1 MSTARPEQLYEA
13 DFYAW
18 TKAQAK
24 ELRRLAR
31 TRPNA
36 PLDLARIAEE
46 IQDLG
51 KSEYETAFSL
61 TQRIIE
67 HLPLIEHS
75 PATEQRLHWCDEVDD
90 FRDAIDRRLSP
101 SIRRRLKREL
111 DTAFARAVRR
121 VRREIERYGET
132 QVAATLPAHC
142 PYTLDQV
149 VGAWLPENASGN
161 AG

>member
-1 MSTARPEQLYEA
+1 
-13 DFYAW
+13 
-18 TKAQAK
+18 
-24 ELRRLAR
+24 
-31 TRPNA
+31 
-36 PLDLARIAEE
+36 
-46 IQDLG
+46 LG
-51 KSEYETAFSL
+51 KSEYEAAFSMS
-61 TQRIIE
+61 QRIIE
-67 HLPLIEHS
+67 HLLLIKHS
-75 PATEQRLHWCDEVDD
+75 PATNQRLHGCDEIDD
-90 FRDAIDRRLSP
+90 LRDGINRKLSP

>member
-18 TKAQAK
+18 TREQAR

-31 TRPNA
+31 TRPNV
-36 PLDLARIAEE
+36 PLDLAHIAEE

-51 KSEYETAFSL
+51 KSEYEATFSL

-67 HLPLIEHS
+67 HLLLIEHS
-75 PATEQRLHWCDEVDD
+75 PASDQHLHWCDEIDD
-90 FRDAIDRRLSP
+90 FRDGIDRKLSP
-101 SIRRRLKREL
+101 SIRRRLKRDL
-111 DTAFARAVRR
+111 GTAFARACRR
-121 VRREIERYGET
+121 VRRKMERYGET
-132 QVAATLPAHC
+132 QAAATLPAQC

-149 VGAWLPENASGN
+149 LGAWLPEVGAP
-161 AG
+161 AP

>member
-1 MSTARPEQLYEA
+1 MTGAQSDQLYEV

-18 TKAQAK
+18 TRAQAK

-31 TRPNA
+31 TRPNV
-36 PLDLARIAEE
+36 PLDLAHIAEE

-51 KSEYETAFSL
+51 KSEYEAAFSL
-61 TQRIIE
+61 SQRIIE
-67 HLPLIEHS
+67 HLLLIEHS
-75 PATEQRLHWCDEVDD
+75 PATDQRLHWADEIDD

-111 DTAFARAVRR
+111 DDAFARAGRR
-121 VRREIERYGET
+121 VRRKMERYGE
-132 QVAATLPAHC
+132 VRAAATLPAQC

-149 VGAWLPENASGN
+149 LGAWLPEA
-161 AG
+161 AAPAP

>member
-1 MSTARPEQLYEA
+1 VWSTTFFVSDGAKPQGPAMATAPPEQLYES

-18 TKAQAK
+18 TQEQAK

-36 PLDLARIAEE
+36 PLDLAHIAEE

-67 HLPLIEHS
+67 HLILLEHS
-75 PATEQRLHWCDEVDD
+75 PATGERLHWCDEIDD
-90 FRDAIDRRLSP
+90 FRDRSTAGSRR
-101 SIRRRLKREL
+101 
-111 DTAFARAVRR
+111 AF
-121 VRREIERYGET
+121 
-132 QVAATLPAHC
+132 
-142 PYTLDQV
+142 
-149 VGAWLPENASGN
+149 GAG
-161 AG
+161 

>member
-1 MSTARPEQLYEA
+1 MSTAPPEQLYET

-18 TKAQAK
+18 TRDQAK

-46 IQDLG
+46 IRDLG

-61 TQRIIE
+61 TQRIVE
-67 HLPLIEHS
+67 HLLLIEHS
-75 PATEQRLHWCDEVDD
+75 PATDQRLHWCDEIDD

-101 SIRRRLKREL
+101 TIRRRLKREL

-121 VRREIERYGET
+121 VRRKMERYGEI
-132 QVAATLPAHC
+132 QAAATLPLRLC
-142 PYTLDQV
+142 KY
-149 VGAWLPENASGN
+149 SG
-161 AG
+161 